1 MGITELTPLTAE
13 AALYVAGYVRK
24 KVRQKD
30 APEWYTRVDK
40 RTGEL
45 TELVPEFG
53 RMSRNPAI
61 GRRWIEEYWQDV
73 YPSDFVLLQ
82 GKPRKPPRYYD
93 KWMEDNQPELMEEV
107 RHQRWQDAEQI
118 GDEKLIM
125 KEKVHRARVRL
136 FSGRNKV

>member
-61 GRRWIEEYWQDV
+61 GRRWR
-73 YPSDFVLLQ
+73 S
-82 GKPRKPPRYYD
+82 
-93 KWMEDNQPELMEEV
+93 
-107 RHQRWQDAEQI
+107 
-118 GDEKLIM
+118 
-125 KEKVHRARVRL
+125 
-136 FSGRNKV
+136 